1 MKNENILNEENLNKN
16 EDEKIKE
23 IINKWYILQKT
34 IKEEITLKEMIKNQ
48 QKIYEEK
55 LMEDYGKYYKEKLE
69 SRQIFENILIIDQN
83 ELNNLKKYNESN
95 EAEDKLQ
102 DAFDPITKLL
112 FLMRNN
118 YDYILKIF
126 SIIGEMEITNKDNR
140 KKIESLI
147 DLFCHQFYDNILIPN
162 PEQEEL
168 LILVYLLL
176 EKEISSMNLASCS
189 SFLENTIIGVFL
201 KS

>member
-55 LMEDYGKYYKEKLE
+55 LMEDYGTYYKEKLE

-83 ELNNLKKYNESN
+83 ELNKLKKYNKSN
-95 EAEDKLQ
+95 EAENKLR
-102 DAFDPITKLL
+102 DAF
-112 FLMRNN
+112 RSNN
-118 YDYILKIF
+118 KIIIL
-126 SIIGEMEITNKDNR
+126 N
-140 KKIESLI
+140 
-147 DLFCHQFYDNILIPN
+147 
-162 PEQEEL
+162 
-168 LILVYLLL
+168 
-176 EKEISSMNLASCS
+176 EK
-189 SFLENTIIGVFL
+189 
-201 KS
+201 